1 MSELLLIAFQPLKNE
16 KETTQMVQFL
26 QNQSKNF
33 DLNVN
38 NQTAWALCETFHRD
52 LRAETHSEGLSYV

>member
-1 MSELLLIAFQPLKNE
+1 
-16 KETTQMVQFL
+16 MVQFL
-26 QNQSKNF
+26 HAQSTKF

-52 LRAETHSEGLSYV
+52 LRAETHSGGISICLNQGSFVLDNFNT